1 MTSKEALEI
10 IIKENKQIPAIYVGC
25 ESDLYTKLGVE
36 FDIIREDLCALEQ
49 IEKELGID
57 LITFFK
63 ALKNGIYGT
72 SYGEKLRKESA
83 IIYVEPSKL
92 KLHLNDEE
100 PSFHYLWGFPYD
112 TSIYLFK
119 DYGITWALTKER
131 LENGK

>member
-1 MTSKEALEI
+1 M
-10 IIKENKQIPAIYVGC
+10 
-25 ESDLYTKLGVE
+25 
-36 FDIIREDLCALEQ
+36 
-49 IEKELGID
+49 
-57 LITFFK
+57 FK

-119 DYGITWALTKER
+119 DYRKSWALTKER